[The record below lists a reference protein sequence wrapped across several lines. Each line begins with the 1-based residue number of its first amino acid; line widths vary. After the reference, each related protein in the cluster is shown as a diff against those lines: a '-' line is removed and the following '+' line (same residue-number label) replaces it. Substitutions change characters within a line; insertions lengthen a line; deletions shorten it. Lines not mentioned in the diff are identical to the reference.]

1 MRENVSTRRVPSWGG
16 HDVRP
21 SATVVGNCNLGS
33 LSTGSLIGHLRYDG
47 LMYSQA
53 SVMPGNSGDSAAHVI
68 VRGYFFY
75 LSSHENWEREA

>member
-33 LSTGSLIGHLRYDG
+33 LSTGSLIGHLRLAIG
-47 LMYSQA
+47 QH
-53 SVMPGNSGDSAAHVI
+53 VMMA
-68 VRGYFFY
+68 
-75 LSSHENWEREA
+75 